1 MEGALQ
7 KSPTIARL
15 SRIALLLFDR
25 ARRKVLNKDNLR
37 ARLESRADRWESK
50 VQEVLMW
57 VYLPRV
63 APKAWATCAHGGMAY
78 PIPFPVLS
86 YPPLPD
92 PILDK
97 PLMPALSGI
106 RTCVPIFVRGMMMVV
121 GCRLDYCWLSLSIC
135 LPLSR
140 SIPAG

>member
-1 MEGALQ
+1 MPHDARSSRMEGALQ

-37 ARLESRADRWESK
+37 ARLPPSRADRWESK

-63 APKAWATCAHGGMAY
+63 APKAWATCAHG
-78 PIPFPVLS
+78 LS
-86 YPPLPD
+86 YPVPR
-92 PILDK
+92 PILS
-97 PLMPALSGI
+97 PP
-106 RTCVPIFVRGMMMVV
+106 T
-121 GCRLDYCWLSLSIC
+121 
-135 LPLSR
+135 
-140 SIPAG
+140 